1 MRKNRVDAEE
11 HGTEQLDLVDF
22 IEKVEASPAP
32 PTEMSQIV
40 KNQQI
45 AVYNGYRRKDGVWV
59 SLYSGTPIEVPGK

>member
-11 HGTEQLDLVDF
+11 HGTEQLDLVDY
-22 IEKVEASPAP
+22 IEKVEDEAP

-45 AVYNGYRRKDGVWV
+45 AVYNGYRRKDGVWI
-59 SLYSGTPIEVPGK
+59 SLYSGTPIAVPGK